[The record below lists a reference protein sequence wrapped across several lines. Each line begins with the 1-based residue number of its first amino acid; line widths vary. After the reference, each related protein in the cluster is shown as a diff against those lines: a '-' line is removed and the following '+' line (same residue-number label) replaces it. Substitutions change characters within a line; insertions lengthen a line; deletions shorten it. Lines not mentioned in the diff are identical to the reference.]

1 MMNGFLM
8 ALLAMKLPD
17 IACEGSPLVLARR
30 KLVWKASVAQPKP
43 SFFFAHGG
51 GGIVFHTRREFHPYT
66 KKGMPQRRCDTSLPL
81 DVGYSLLAIGY

>member
-43 SFFFAHGG
+43 SFFLRTAAGNR
-51 GGIVFHTRREFHPYT
+51 IPYT
-66 KKGMPQRRCDTSLPL
+66 TGISSVHKKKGYPNV
-81 DVGYSLLAIGY
+81 DVGYSLLALEY

>member
-43 SFFFAHGG
+43 SFFCAQRR
-51 GGIVFHTRREFHPYT
+51 GIVFHTRREFHPYT
-66 KKGMPQRRCDTSLPL
+66 KKRDTPT
-81 DVGYSLLAIGY
+81 